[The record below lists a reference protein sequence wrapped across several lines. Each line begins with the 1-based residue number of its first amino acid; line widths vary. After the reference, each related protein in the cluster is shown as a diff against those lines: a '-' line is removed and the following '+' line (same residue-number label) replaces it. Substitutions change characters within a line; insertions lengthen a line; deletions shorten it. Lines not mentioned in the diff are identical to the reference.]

1 MQYAA
6 LPYRLGGSSRAE
18 IMLITS
24 RDTQRWVIPKGW
36 PQKGKAPHRS
46 AAREAFEEAGIIGAI
61 SRSSVGSFVYKKR
74 LKDGRFIVCDVEV
87 FPLKVKRQTKKMAG
101 EPATSGQVAP
111 SERSGRGR
119 ARAHIA
125 KDHPPPGA
133 RDRLTGV
140 YIRRAA
146 QSARAAIAA
155 VMVALRAGG

>member
-1 MQYAA
+1 MSMISLNRVSTNRVQYAA

-87 FPLKVKRQTKKMAG
+87 FPLKVKRQTKKWPESRQRRVRWLPAREAAG
-101 EPATSGQVAP
+101 AVREPTL
-111 SERSGRGR
+111 RKIIRR
-119 ARAHIA
+119 LARA
-125 KDHPPPGA
+125 
-133 RDRLTGV
+133 TG
-140 YIRRAA
+140 
-146 QSARAAIAA
+146 
-155 VMVALRAGG
+155 